1 MFQAYV
7 SPAGTFKTKA
17 FLNKPLIKKKKKNM
31 EEKKE
36 KEPSICKILWNVYEI
51 TLKPGQGVIV
61 SLHECVE
68 EEVIGP
74 DFHFQEAFSGVHA
87 NRCAHSY
94 IQGFARV
101 RCFYFRG
108 PKVNVSAFLF
118 PRLISVNIME
128 WLRCR
133 DKMAEG
139 R

>member
-17 FLNKPLIKKKKKNM
+17 FLNKPLIKKKKKAWR
-31 EEKKE
+31 K

-61 SLHECVE
+61 SLHECVFDYK
-68 EEVIGP
+68 IKKRS
-74 DFHFQEAFSGVHA
+74 DRTQFSFSGVHA

-94 IQGFARV
+94 IQGFTRV
-101 RCFYFRG
+101 RCFDFRG

-128 WLRCR
+128 
-133 DKMAEG
+133 
-139 R
+139 